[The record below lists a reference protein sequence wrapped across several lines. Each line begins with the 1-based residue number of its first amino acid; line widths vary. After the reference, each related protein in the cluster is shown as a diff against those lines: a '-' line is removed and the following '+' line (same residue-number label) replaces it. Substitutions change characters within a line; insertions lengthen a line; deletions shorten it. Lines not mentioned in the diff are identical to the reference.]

1 MQGLAI
7 IIGNI
12 IGNST
17 PRGGSAPVITYY
29 LITEASSDPMVTEAS
44 TDNMV
49 YESAP

>member
-12 IGNST
+12 IGNSVPGGGT
-17 PRGGSAPVITYY
+17 PVVTYY
-29 LITEASSDPMVTEAS
+29 LISEANGGPMVTEAS
-44 TDNMV
+44 SDNMV

>member
-12 IGNST
+12 IGNSV
-17 PRGGSAPVITYY
+17 PGGGAPVVTYY
-29 LITEASSDPMVTEAS
+29 LISEANSDPMVTKAS
-44 TDNMV
+44 SDNMV

>member
-17 PRGGSAPVITYY
+17 PRGGSAPVVTYY
-29 LITEASSDPMVTEAS
+29 LISEANSDPMVTEAS
-44 TDNMV
+44 SDNMV

>member
-12 IGNST
+12 IGNSV
-17 PRGGSAPVITYY
+17 PGGGAPVVTYY
-29 LITEASSDPMVTEAS
+29 LISEANSDPMVTEAS
-44 TDNMV
+44 SDNMV